1 MLGHET
7 GIRKGTLPM
16 APRAAL
22 DRWATLDARLVR
34 ATRRLRLLQAVSW
47 KHAVQREFLERW
59 RRGVQRLPE
68 PDYVVEDHAEVRGE
82 LRAIAAAAD
91 PDDPL
96 GLYLRRTAESWH
108 TAALLLEAAG
118 TAGVTD
124 HSIRLF
130 GRPTDVL
137 PGGAVSSI
145 DAALHFVRIAGELDA
160 ELRAVD
166 TDDDAVASA
175 VVRER
180 LQADMDGFFGP
191 GKVAVELDPDLIAK
205 AAAGPTRIRLR
216 TGAAFSEY
224 DIHQLREHEAFV
236 HTLTALNG
244 REQPHFASLSRT
256 SPRIIATQ
264 EGLATF
270 AELIT
275 GHIDIERMKR
285 ISLRILAIDM
295 ALRGADFIDVF
306 RFFLDAGQRELE
318 SFTSAARIFRG
329 VPVTGGAAFTKDGVY
344 LAGLVRVHTFF
355 RWCLRQKKLALTH
368 RLFAGKMTLE
378 DVFDLEPAFDEGA
391 IAPPRYLPPW
401 ARRANGLAGILAFS
415 LFANTIRLD
424 KVDIENLD
432 AVPRLFGVEPAR
444 AREDGRQPV

>member
-1 MLGHET
+1 MTRGSLDG
-7 GIRKGTLPM
+7 M
-16 APRAAL
+16 AAL
-22 DRWATLDARLVR
+22 DERLVR
-34 ATRRLRLLQAVSW
+34 ATRRLRLLQAISW
-47 KHAVQREFLERW
+47 KHRVQREFLERW
-59 RRGVQRLPE
+59 RRGVQRLPDPE
-68 PDYVVEDHAEVRGE
+68 YVVEDHADVRAE
-82 LRAIAAAAD
+82 LRAIAEACN
-91 PDDPL
+91 PDEPL
-96 GLYLRRTAESWH
+96 GLYLRRTADSWH
-108 TAALLLEAAG
+108 TAAQLLEAAG
-118 TAGVTD
+118 TSAVTD

-130 GRPTDVL
+130 GRPDDVL
-137 PGGAVSSI
+137 PGGAVSSL
-145 DAALHFVRIAGELDA
+145 DAAMHFIRIADELDA
-160 ELRAVD
+160 ELRVVD
-166 TDDDAVASA
+166 TDDDAVEAP

-180 LQADMDGFFGP
+180 LQSDMDGFFGP
-191 GKVAVELDPDLIAK
+191 GKVSVELDPDLIAK

-216 TGAAFSEY
+216 SGAAFSEY

-244 REQPHFASLSRT
+244 REQPHFTSLART

-264 EGLATF
+264 EGLAVF

-306 RFFLDAGQRELE
+306 RFFLDAGQREPE
-318 SFTSAARIFRG
+318 SFSSAARVFRG

-378 DVFDLEPAFDEGA
+378 DVFDLAPAFESGA
-391 IAPPRYLPPW
+391 IAPAHYLPPW

-424 KVDIENLD
+424 KVDIDNLD
-432 AVPRLFGVEPAR
+432 AVPRLFGVAVAEPR
-444 AREDGRQPV
+444 DVGR

>member
-1 MLGHET
+1 MPDGAALHA
-7 GIRKGTLPM
+7 L
-16 APRAAL
+16 AAL
-22 DRWATLDARLVR
+22 DDRLVR

-47 KHAVQREFLERW
+47 KQRVQREFLDRW

-68 PDYVVEDHAEVRGE
+68 PDYEPEDHGEVRAE
-82 LRAIAAAAD
+82 LRAIAQACD
-91 PDDPL
+91 TGDPL
-96 GLYLRRTAESWH
+96 GLYLRRTADSWH
-108 TAALLLEAAG
+108 TAALLLEAVG

-124 HSIRLF
+124 QSIRLF
-130 GRPTDVL
+130 GRPGDVL

-145 DAALHFVRIAGELDA
+145 DAAMHFIRIAGQLDA
-160 ELRAVD
+160 ELRDID
-166 TDDDAVASA
+166 TDDDAVESHL
-175 VVRER
+175 VRER
-180 LQADMDGFFGP
+180 LQTDMDGFFGA

-244 REQPHFASLSRT
+244 REQPHFTSLART

-264 EGLATF
+264 EGLAVF

-306 RFFLDAGQRELE
+306 RFFLDAGQREPE
-318 SFTSAARIFRG
+318 SFSSAARVFRG

-378 DVFDLEPAFDEGA
+378 DVFDLAPAFESGA

-401 ARRANGLAGILAFS
+401 AKRANGLAGILAFS

-432 AVPRLFGVEPAR
+432 AVPRLFGVAVSEP
-444 AREDGRQPV
+444 RESGR

>member
-1 MLGHET
+1 
-7 GIRKGTLPM
+7 M
-16 APRAAL
+16 ADGAAL
-22 DRWATLDARLVR
+22 QGLAELDARMVR

-47 KHAVQREFLERW
+47 KQRVQRDFLERW

-68 PDYVVEDHAEVRGE
+68 PDYVGEDHAEVRAE
-82 LRAIAAAAD
+82 LQAIARACD
-91 PDDPL
+91 PEDPL

-108 TAALLLEAAG
+108 TAALLLESVG

-130 GRPTDVL
+130 GRPGDVL
-137 PGGAVSSI
+137 PGGEVSGL
-145 DAALHFVRIAGELDA
+145 DAAMHFIRIADQLDA

-166 TDDDAVASA
+166 TDDDAVEAP

-180 LQADMDGFFGP
+180 LQRDMDGFFGP
-191 GKVAVELDPDLIAK
+191 GKVSVELDADLIAK

-244 REQPHFASLSRT
+244 REQPHFASFSRT

-306 RFFLDAGQRELE
+306 RFFLDAGQRDTE
-318 SFTSAARIFRG
+318 SFASAARVFRG

-378 DVFDLEPAFDEGA
+378 DVFDLAPAFESGA

-424 KVDIENLD
+424 KVDIDNLD
-432 AVPRLFGVEPAR
+432 AVPRLFGVAAPEP
-444 AREDGRQPV
+444 REAGR

>member
-1 MLGHET
+1 
-7 GIRKGTLPM
+7 M
-16 APRAAL
+16 AADAAL
-22 DRWATLDARLVR
+22 QRWADLDARLVR

-47 KHAVQREFLERW
+47 KAEVQQAFLERW

-68 PDYVVEDHAEVRGE
+68 PEYIAEDHADVRAE
-82 LRAIAAAAD
+82 LRAISAASD

-96 GLYLRRTAESWH
+96 GLYLRRTADSWH
-108 TAALLLEAAG
+108 TAALLLEGVG
-118 TAGVTD
+118 TASVTD

-130 GRPTDVL
+130 GRPDDPL
-137 PGGAVSSI
+137 PGGEVSGV
-145 DAALHFVRIAGELDA
+145 DAALHFVRIADQLDA

-166 TDDDAVASA
+166 GGDHVLDNA
-175 VVRER
+175 VVRDR
-180 LQADMDGFFGP
+180 LQADMDEFFGP
-191 GKVAVELDPDLIAK
+191 GKVSVELDPDLIAK

-216 TGAAFSEY
+216 SGAAFSEY
-224 DIHQLREHEAFV
+224 DVHQLREHEAFV

-244 REQPHFASLSRT
+244 REQPYFASLART

-306 RFFLDAGQRELE
+306 RFFLDEGQRELE

-368 RLFAGKMTLE
+368 RLFAGKMSLE
-378 DVFDLEPAFDEGA
+378 DVFDLEPAFLSGA
-391 IAPPRYLPPW
+391 IAPPHYLPPW

-415 LFANTIRLD
+415 LFANSIRLD
-424 KVDIENLD
+424 RIDVEKMD
-432 AVPRLFGVEPAR
+432 AIPQLFGLREASARSEPR
-444 AREDGRQPV
+444 

>member
-1 MLGHET
+1 
-7 GIRKGTLPM
+7 M
-16 APRAAL
+16 AADAAL
-22 DRWATLDARLVR
+22 QRWAGLDARLVR

-47 KHAVQREFLERW
+47 KAEVQQQFLERW

-68 PDYVVEDHAEVRGE
+68 PEYVAEDHAEVRAE
-82 LRAIAAAAD
+82 LRAISAASD

-108 TAALLLEAAG
+108 TAALLLEGVG
-118 TAGVTD
+118 TSSVTD

-130 GRPTDVL
+130 GRPTDPL
-137 PGGAVSSI
+137 PGGEVSGI
-145 DAALHFVRIAGELDA
+145 DAALHFVRIAEQLDA

-166 TDDDAVASA
+166 DDDDALDNA
-175 VVRER
+175 VVRDR
-180 LQADMDGFFGP
+180 LQADMDEFFGP

-216 TGAAFSEY
+216 SGAAFSEY
-224 DIHQLREHEAFV
+224 DVHQLREHEAFV

-244 REQPHFASLSRT
+244 REQPHFASLART

-306 RFFLDAGQRELE
+306 RFFLEEGQRELE

-368 RLFAGKMTLE
+368 RLFAGKMSLE
-378 DVFDLEPAFDEGA
+378 DVFDLEPAFLSGA

-424 KVDIENLD
+424 KVDIERLD
-432 AVPRLFGVEPAR
+432 AVPQLFGLRDSSVRGEPR
-444 AREDGRQPV
+444 

>member
-1 MLGHET
+1 MPDGSALHA
-7 GIRKGTLPM
+7 L
-16 APRAAL
+16 AAL
-22 DRWATLDARLVR
+22 DDRLVR
-34 ATRRLRLLQAVSW
+34 ATRRLRLLQAISW
-47 KHAVQREFLERW
+47 KQRVQREFLDRW

-68 PDYVVEDHAEVRGE
+68 PDYIPEDHAEVRAE
-82 LRAIAAAAD
+82 LRAIAQACD
-91 PDDPL
+91 PQDPL

-108 TAALLLEAAG
+108 TAALLLEAVG
-118 TAGVTD
+118 TSGVTD

-130 GRPTDVL
+130 GRPGDVL
-137 PGGAVSSI
+137 PGGTVSSI
-145 DAALHFVRIAGELDA
+145 DAAMHFIRIAEQLDA

-166 TDDDAVASA
+166 TDDDAVEAPI
-175 VVRER
+175 VRER
-180 LQADMDGFFGP
+180 LQQDMDGFFGA
-191 GKVAVELDPDLIAK
+191 GKVSVELDPDLIAK

-244 REQPHFASLSRT
+244 REQPHFTSLART

-264 EGLATF
+264 EGLAVF

-306 RFFLDAGQRELE
+306 RFFLNAGQREQE
-318 SFTSAARIFRG
+318 SFSSAARVFRG

-378 DVFDLEPAFDEGA
+378 DVFDLAPAFESGA

-401 ARRANGLAGILAFS
+401 AKRANGLAGILAFS

-424 KVDIENLD
+424 KVDIDNLD
-432 AVPRLFGVEPAR
+432 AVPRLFGVAASEPR
-444 AREDGRQPV
+444 DVGR

>member
-1 MLGHET
+1 MAAVA
-7 GIRKGTLPM
+7 GIE
-16 APRAAL
+16 
-22 DRWATLDARLVR
+22 RWAELDARLVQ
-34 ATRRLRLLQAVSW
+34 ATRRLRLLQSVSW
-47 KHAVQREFLERW
+47 KQSVQRDFLDRW
-59 RRGVQRLPE
+59 RRGVQRLPDPE
-68 PDYVVEDHAEVRGE
+68 YMPEDHAEVRAE
-82 LRAIAAAAD
+82 LRAIAQACDTA
-91 PDDPL
+91 DPL
-96 GLYLRRTAESWH
+96 GLYLRRTADSWH
-108 TAALLLEAAG
+108 TAALLLENLG
-118 TAGVTD
+118 TASVTD

-130 GRPTDVL
+130 GRPGDAL

-145 DAALHFVRIAGELDA
+145 DAAMHFIRIAGQLDA

-166 TDDDAVASA
+166 TDDDAIESTL
-175 VVRER
+175 VRER
-180 LQADMDGFFGP
+180 LQQDMDGFFGP
-191 GKVAVELDPDLIAK
+191 GKVDVELDPDLIAK

-216 TGAAFSEY
+216 SGAAFSEY

-244 REQPHFASLSRT
+244 REQPHFASLSRN
-256 SPRIIATQ
+256 SPRITATQ
-264 EGLATF
+264 EGLAVF

-378 DVFDLEPAFDEGA
+378 DVFDLSPAFESGA

-401 ARRANGLAGILAFS
+401 AKRANGLAGILAFS

-424 KVDIENLD
+424 KVDIESRD
-432 AVPRLFGVEPAR
+432 AIPALFGGGGSPAR
-444 AREDGRQPV
+444 EEPR

>member
-145 DAALHFVRIAGELDA
+145 DAALHFVRIAG
-160 ELRAVD
+160 
-166 TDDDAVASA
+166 
-175 VVRER
+175 
-180 LQADMDGFFGP
+180 
-191 GKVAVELDPDLIAK
+191 
-205 AAAGPTRIRLR
+205 PTRIRLR

-244 REQPHFASLSRT
+244 RKQPHFASLSRT

>member
-1 MLGHET
+1 
-7 GIRKGTLPM
+7 M
-16 APRAAL
+16 ASSTDL
-22 DRWATLDARLVR
+22 SRWAALDARLVR
-34 ATRRLRLLQAVSW
+34 ATRGLRLLRSASW
-47 KHAVQREFLERW
+47 SSRVQVAFLDHW

-68 PDYVVEDHAEVRGE
+68 PEYVQEDHAEVCAE
-82 LRAIAAAAD
+82 LRAISGACD
-91 PDDPL
+91 PDEPL
-96 GLYLRRTAESWH
+96 GLYIKRTADSWH
-108 TAALLLEAAG
+108 TAAQLLESLG
-118 TAGVTD
+118 TSAVTD

-130 GRPTDVL
+130 GRPSDPL
-137 PGGAVSSI
+137 PGGEVSGI
-145 DAALHFVRIAGELDA
+145 DAAMHFVRIADELDA

-166 TDDDAVASA
+166 THDDTLEAA
-175 VVRER
+175 VVRDR
-180 LQADMDGFFGP
+180 LQSDMDAFFGL
-191 GKVAVELDPDLIAK
+191 GQVSVELDPDLIAK

-216 TGAAFSEY
+216 SGAAFSEY
-224 DIHQLREHEAFV
+224 DLHQLREHEAFV

-275 GHIDIERMKR
+275 GVIDIERMKR

-306 RFFLDAGQRELE
+306 RFFLDAGQRDTE
-318 SFTSAARIFRG
+318 SFASTARVFRG

-355 RWCLRQKKLALTH
+355 RWCLRQRKLSLTH
-368 RLFAGKMTLE
+368 RLFAGKMTLD
-378 DVFDLEPAFDEGA
+378 DVFALESAFDDGA

-401 ARRANGLAGILAFS
+401 ARRANGLAGLLAFS

-432 AVPRLFGVEPAR
+432 AVPRLFGVGDTLPR
-444 AREDGRQPV
+444 DGDR

>member
-1 MLGHET
+1 ML
-7 GIRKGTLPM
+7 
-16 APRAAL
+16 AAMP
-22 DRWATLDARLVR
+22 DGPPAVATRSELAHHADLDARLVR

-47 KHAVQREFLERW
+47 KRRVQVAFLERW
-59 RRGVQRLPE
+59 RRGVLRLPE
-68 PDYVVEDHAEVRGE
+68 PEYEPEDLTDVRAE
-82 LRAIAAAAD
+82 LRAIGEACD
-91 PDDPL
+91 VDSPL
-96 GLYLRRTAESWH
+96 GLYLRRSCESWH
-108 TAALLLEAAG
+108 TAAQLLEAVG
-118 TAGVTD
+118 TAAVTD

-130 GRPTDVL
+130 GRPGDPL
-137 PGGAVSSI
+137 PGGEVSGL
-145 DAALHFVRIAGELDA
+145 DAALHFVRIAEELDA
-160 ELRAVD
+160 ELRDAD
-166 TDDDAVASA
+166 TDD
-175 VVRER
+175 VRIPSTEVRDR
-180 LQADMDGFFGP
+180 LQADLDAFFGP
-191 GKVAVELDPDLIAK
+191 GTVAVELDAELIAK

-216 TGAAFSEY
+216 EGATFSEY
-224 DIHQLREHEAFV
+224 DVHQLREHEAFV

-244 REQPHFASLSRT
+244 RAQPYFTSLSRT

-306 RFFLDAGQRELE
+306 RFFLEAGQRETE
-318 SFTSAARIFRG
+318 SFASAARIFRG

-355 RWCLRQKKLALTH
+355 RWCLKHRRLALTH

-378 DVFDLEPAFDEGA
+378 DVFDLESAFESGA
-391 IAPPRYLPPW
+391 IAPARHLPPW
-401 ARRANGLAGILAFS
+401 ARRAGGLAGLLAFS

-424 KVDIENLD
+424 RVDIDNLD
-432 AVPRLFGVEPAR
+432 AVPQLFGVRPSEPR
-444 AREDGRQPV
+444 AVER

>member
-1 MLGHET
+1 
-7 GIRKGTLPM
+7 M
-16 APRAAL
+16 AAAADL
-22 DRWATLDARLVR
+22 ERWAGLDARLVR
-34 ATRRLRLLQAVSW
+34 ATRRLRLLQALSW
-47 KHAVQREFLERW
+47 KQHVQREFLERW
-59 RRGVQRLPE
+59 HRGVQRLPDPE
-68 PDYVVEDHAEVRGE
+68 YAPEDLADVRAE
-82 LRAIAAAAD
+82 LRAVSAASD
-91 PDDPL
+91 PQAPL

-108 TAALLLEAAG
+108 TAALLLEGVG
-118 TAGVTD
+118 TAAVTD

-130 GRPTDVL
+130 GRPGDWL
-137 PGGAVSSI
+137 PGGTVSGI
-145 DAALHFVRIAGELDA
+145 DAAMHFVRIADQFDA

-166 TDDDAVASA
+166 DDDDALDNA
-175 VVRER
+175 VVRDR
-180 LQADMDGFFGP
+180 LQADMDAFFGP
-191 GKVAVELDPDLIAK
+191 GKVSVELDPDLIAK

-216 TGAAFSEY
+216 SGAAFREY
-224 DIHQLREHEAFV
+224 DVHQLREHEAFV
-236 HTLTALNG
+236 HTLTAING
-244 REQPHFASLSRT
+244 REQPHFASLART

-306 RFFLDAGQRELE
+306 RFFLDAGQRETE
-318 SFTSAARIFRG
+318 SFASAARVFRG

-378 DVFDLEPAFDEGA
+378 DVFDLAPAFEDGS

-424 KVDIENLD
+424 RIDIERMD
-432 AVPRLFGVEPAR
+432 AIPQLFGIPESTPR
-444 AREDGRQPV
+444 DDPR

>member
-1 MLGHET
+1 MPDGAALHA
-7 GIRKGTLPM
+7 L
-16 APRAAL
+16 AAL
-22 DRWATLDARLVR
+22 DDRLVR

-47 KHAVQREFLERW
+47 KQGVQREFLERW

-68 PDYVVEDHAEVRGE
+68 PDYVAEDHADVRAE
-82 LRAIAAAAD
+82 LRSIAQACD
-91 PDDPL
+91 TGDPL
-96 GLYLRRTAESWH
+96 GLYLRRTADSWH
-108 TAALLLEAAG
+108 TAAMLLEAIG

-124 HSIRLF
+124 QSIRLF
-130 GRPTDVL
+130 GRPSDVL
-137 PGGAVSSI
+137 PGGTVSSI
-145 DAALHFVRIAGELDA
+145 DAAMHFIRIAGELDA

-166 TDDDAVASA
+166 TDDDAVEAV

-180 LQADMDGFFGP
+180 LQADMDGFFGA
-191 GKVAVELDPDLIAK
+191 GTVSVELDPDLIAK

-244 REQPHFASLSRT
+244 REQPHFTSLART
-256 SPRIIATQ
+256 SPRIIGTQ
-264 EGLATF
+264 EGLAVF

-306 RFFLDAGQRELE
+306 RFFLDAGQREQE
-318 SFTSAARIFRG
+318 SFSSAARVFRG

-378 DVFDLEPAFDEGA
+378 DVFDLAPAFESGA

-401 ARRANGLAGILAFS
+401 AKRANGLAGILAFS

-432 AVPRLFGVEPAR
+432 AVPRLFGVAAAEPR
-444 AREDGRQPV
+444 GEGR

>member
-1 MLGHET
+1 MPD
-7 GIRKGTLPM
+7 GTALH
-16 APRAAL
+16 ALAAL
-22 DRWATLDARLVR
+22 DDRLVR

-47 KHAVQREFLERW
+47 KHHVQREFLDRW
-59 RRGVQRLPE
+59 KRGVQRLPE
-68 PDYVVEDHAEVRGE
+68 PDYIPEDHADVRAE
-82 LRAIAAAAD
+82 LRAIAQACD
-91 PDDPL
+91 PQDPL
-96 GLYLRRTAESWH
+96 GLYLRRTADSWH
-108 TAALLLEAAG
+108 TAAQLLEAVG
-118 TAGVTD
+118 TSGVTD
-124 HSIRLF
+124 HSVRLF
-130 GRPTDVL
+130 GRPGDVL
-137 PGGAVSSI
+137 PGGTVSSI
-145 DAALHFVRIAGELDA
+145 DAAMHFIRIAEQLDA

-166 TDDDAVASA
+166 TDDDAVEAPI
-175 VVRER
+175 VRER
-180 LQADMDGFFGP
+180 LQQDMDGFFGA
-191 GKVAVELDPDLIAK
+191 GKVSVELDPDLIAK

-216 TGAAFSEY
+216 SGAAFSEY

-244 REQPHFASLSRT
+244 REQPHFTSLART

-264 EGLATF
+264 EGLAVF

-306 RFFLDAGQRELE
+306 RFFLDAGQREQE
-318 SFTSAARIFRG
+318 SFSSAARVFRG

-378 DVFDLEPAFDEGA
+378 DVFDLAPAFESGA

-401 ARRANGLAGILAFS
+401 AKRANGLAGILAFS

-424 KVDIENLD
+424 KVDIDNLD
-432 AVPRLFGVEPAR
+432 AVPRLFGVAVAEPR
-444 AREDGRQPV
+444 DVGR

>member
-1 MLGHET
+1 M
-7 GIRKGTLPM
+7 PM
-16 APRAAL
+16 AADAAL
-22 DRWATLDARLVR
+22 QRWAGLDARLVR

-47 KHAVQREFLERW
+47 KAEVQQQFLERW

-68 PDYVVEDHAEVRGE
+68 PEYVAEDHAEVRAE
-82 LRAIAAAAD
+82 LRAISAASD

-108 TAALLLEAAG
+108 TAALLLEGVG
-118 TAGVTD
+118 TSSVTD

-130 GRPTDVL
+130 GRPTDPL
-137 PGGAVSSI
+137 PGGEVSGI
-145 DAALHFVRIAGELDA
+145 DAALHFVRIAEQLDA

-166 TDDDAVASA
+166 DDDDALDNA
-175 VVRER
+175 VVRDR
-180 LQADMDGFFGP
+180 LQADMDEFFGP

-216 TGAAFSEY
+216 SGAAFSEY
-224 DIHQLREHEAFV
+224 DVHQLREHEAFV

-244 REQPHFASLSRT
+244 REQPHFASLART

-306 RFFLDAGQRELE
+306 RFFLEEGQRELE

-368 RLFAGKMTLE
+368 RLFAGKMSLE
-378 DVFDLEPAFDEGA
+378 DVFDLEPAFLSGA
-391 IAPPRYLPPW
+391 IAPPHYLPPW

-424 KVDIENLD
+424 RIDIEKMD
-432 AVPRLFGVEPAR
+432 AIPQLFGLRETAAR
-444 AREDGRQPV
+444 GESR

>member
-1 MLGHET
+1 
-7 GIRKGTLPM
+7 M
-16 APRAAL
+16 AADAAL
-22 DRWATLDARLVR
+22 QRWAGLDARLVR

-47 KHAVQREFLERW
+47 KAEVQQQFLERW

-68 PDYVVEDHAEVRGE
+68 PEYVAEDHAEVRAE
-82 LRAIAAAAD
+82 LRAISAASD

-108 TAALLLEAAG
+108 TAALLLEGVG
-118 TAGVTD
+118 TSSVTD

-130 GRPTDVL
+130 GRPTDPL
-137 PGGAVSSI
+137 PGGEVSGI
-145 DAALHFVRIAGELDA
+145 DAALHFVRIAEQLDA

-166 TDDDAVASA
+166 DDDDALDNA
-175 VVRER
+175 VVRDR
-180 LQADMDGFFGP
+180 LQADMDEFFGP

-216 TGAAFSEY
+216 SGAAFSEY
-224 DIHQLREHEAFV
+224 DVHQLREHEAFV

-244 REQPHFASLSRT
+244 REQPHFASLART

-306 RFFLDAGQRELE
+306 RFFLEEGQRELE

-368 RLFAGKMTLE
+368 RLFAGKMSLE
-378 DVFDLEPAFDEGA
+378 DVFDLEPAFLSGA

-424 KVDIENLD
+424 RIDIEKMD
-432 AVPRLFGVEPAR
+432 AIPQLFGLRETAAR
-444 AREDGRQPV
+444 GESR

>member
-1 MLGHET
+1 M
-7 GIRKGTLPM
+7 PM
-16 APRAAL
+16 AANAAL
-22 DRWATLDARLVR
+22 QRWAGLDGRLVR

-47 KHAVQREFLERW
+47 KQHVQREFLDRW
-59 RRGVQRLPE
+59 RRGVHRLPE
-68 PDYVVEDHAEVRGE
+68 PDYIPEDHADVRAE

-108 TAALLLEAAG
+108 TAALLLEAVG

-130 GRPTDVL
+130 GRPGDAL
-137 PGGAVSSI
+137 PGGGVSGI
-145 DAALHFVRIAGELDA
+145 DAALHFVRIADQLDA

-166 TDDDAVASA
+166 TDDDAIDAGT
-175 VVRER
+175 VRAR
-180 LQADMDGFFGP
+180 LQQDMDGFFGP
-191 GKVAVELDPDLIAK
+191 GKVAVELDPELIAK

-216 TGAAFSEY
+216 AGAAFSEY
-224 DIHQLREHEAFV
+224 DVHQLREHEAFV

-306 RFFLDAGQRELE
+306 RFFLQAGQREPE
-318 SFTSAARIFRG
+318 SFASAARVFRG

-378 DVFDLEPAFDEGA
+378 DVFDLAPAFEDGA
-391 IAPPRYLPPW
+391 IAPARYLPPW

-424 KVDIENLD
+424 KVDIDNLD
-432 AVPRLFGVEPAR
+432 AVPRLFGVAEPVP
-444 AREDGRQPV
+444 REDAR

>member
-1 MLGHET
+1 MADGA
-7 GIRKGTLPM
+7 TLQGQ
-16 APRAAL
+16 AE
-22 DRWATLDARLVR
+22 LDARLVR

-47 KHAVQREFLERW
+47 KQRVQREFLERW
-59 RRGVQRLPE
+59 RRGLHRLPE
-68 PDYVVEDHAEVRGE
+68 PDYVPEDHADVRAE
-82 LRAIAAAAD
+82 LRVIIAACD

-96 GLYLRRTAESWH
+96 GLYLKRTAESWH
-108 TAALLLEAAG
+108 TAALLLESVG
-118 TAGVTD
+118 TAAVTD
-124 HSIRLF
+124 QSIRLF
-130 GRPTDVL
+130 GRPGDAL
-137 PGGAVSSI
+137 PGGEVSGV
-145 DAALHFVRIAGELDA
+145 DAALHFVRIADELDA
-160 ELRAVD
+160 ELRDVD
-166 TDDDAVASA
+166 IADDLIEGA

-180 LQADMDGFFGP
+180 LQRDMDGFFGP

-216 TGAAFSEY
+216 EGAAFSEY
-224 DIHQLREHEAFV
+224 DLHQLREHEAFI

-244 REQPHFASLSRT
+244 REQPHFTSLART

-306 RFFLDAGQRELE
+306 RFFLDAGQRDTE
-318 SFTSAARIFRG
+318 SFASAARVFRG

-378 DVFDLEPAFDEGA
+378 DVFDLAPAFESGA

-432 AVPRLFGVEPAR
+432 AVPRLFGVAPSEP
-444 AREDGRQPV
+444 REAGR

>member
-1 MLGHET
+1 
-7 GIRKGTLPM
+7 M
-16 APRAAL
+16 APRAAY
-22 DRWATLDARLVR
+22 DRWAQLDARLVR
-34 ATRRLRLLQAVSW
+34 ASRRLRLLQAVSW
-47 KHAVQREFLERW
+47 TSPVQREFLERW
-59 RRGVQRLPE
+59 RRGVRRLPE
-68 PDYVVEDHAEVRGE
+68 PDYLPEDHTEVRAE
-82 LRAIAAAAD
+82 LRAIAQACD
-91 PDDPL
+91 RDDPL

-108 TAALLLEAAG
+108 TAALLLEGVG
-118 TAGVTD
+118 TAAVTE

-130 GRPTDVL
+130 GRPGDPL
-137 PGGAVSSI
+137 PGGTVSGI
-145 DAALHFVRIAGELDA
+145 DAAMHFVGIADQLDA
-160 ELRAVD
+160 ELRAID
-166 TDDDAVASA
+166 ADEDAVAA
-175 VVRER
+175 ALVRER
-180 LQADMDGFFGP
+180 LQQDMDAFFGP
-191 GKVAVELDPDLIAK
+191 GKVSVELDPDLIAK

-216 TGAAFSEY
+216 AGAAFSQY

-244 REQPHFASLSRT
+244 REQPHFTSLALT

-378 DVFDLEPAFDEGA
+378 DVFDLAPAFEIGA
-391 IAPPRYLPPW
+391 IAPPRHLPPW
-401 ARRANGLAGILAFS
+401 AKRANGLAGILAFS

-424 KVDIENLD
+424 RVDIERLD
-432 AVPRLFGVEPAR
+432 AVPMLFGVDEPR

>member
-1 MLGHET
+1 MPD
-7 GIRKGTLPM
+7 GTALH
-16 APRAAL
+16 AFAAL
-22 DRWATLDARLVR
+22 DDRLVR

-47 KHAVQREFLERW
+47 KNRVQREFLDRW

-68 PDYVVEDHAEVRGE
+68 PDYIPEDLAEVRAE
-82 LRAIAAAAD
+82 LSAITQACD

-96 GLYLRRTAESWH
+96 GLYLRRTADSWH
-108 TAALLLEAAG
+108 TAAQLLEAVG
-118 TAGVTD
+118 TSAVTD

-130 GRPTDVL
+130 GRPSDAL
-137 PGGAVSSI
+137 PGGSVSSI
-145 DAALHFVRIAGELDA
+145 DAAMHFIRIAGQLDA

-166 TDDDAVASA
+166 TDDDAVEAPI
-175 VVRER
+175 VRER
-180 LQADMDGFFGP
+180 LQQDMDGFFGA
-191 GKVAVELDPDLIAK
+191 GKVSVELDPDLIAK

-216 TGAAFSEY
+216 SGAAFSEY

-244 REQPHFASLSRT
+244 REQPHFTSLART

-264 EGLATF
+264 EGLAVF

-306 RFFLDAGQRELE
+306 RFFLDAGQRESE
-318 SFTSAARIFRG
+318 SFSSAARVFRG

-378 DVFDLEPAFDEGA
+378 DVFDLAPAFESGA
-391 IAPPRYLPPW
+391 IAPPHYLPPW
-401 ARRANGLAGILAFS
+401 AKRANGLAGILAFS

-432 AVPRLFGVEPAR
+432 AVPQLFGVAVSEP
-444 AREDGRQPV
+444 REAGR

>member
-1 MLGHET
+1 MPD
-7 GIRKGTLPM
+7 GT
-16 APRAAL
+16 AL
-22 DRWATLDARLVR
+22 QSLAELDARMVR

-47 KHAVQREFLERW
+47 KQRVQREFLDRW
-59 RRGVQRLPE
+59 RRGVHRLSE
-68 PDYVVEDHAEVRGE
+68 PDYVPEDHAEVRAE
-82 LRAIAAAAD
+82 LRAIAQACD
-91 PDDPL
+91 PHQPL
-96 GLYLRRTAESWH
+96 GLYIRRTAESWH
-108 TAALLLEAAG
+108 TAALLLESVG
-118 TAGVTD
+118 TAAVTD

-130 GRPTDVL
+130 GRPSDAL
-137 PGGAVSSI
+137 PGGTVSGV
-145 DAALHFVRIAGELDA
+145 DAAMHFIRIADELDA

-166 TDDDAVASA
+166 TDDDAVEAP

-180 LQADMDGFFGP
+180 LQQDMDGFFGP
-191 GKVAVELDPDLIAK
+191 GKVSVELDADLIAK

-306 RFFLDAGQRELE
+306 RFFLDAGQREPE
-318 SFTSAARIFRG
+318 SFSSAARVFRG

-378 DVFDLEPAFDEGA
+378 DVFDLAPAFESGA
-391 IAPPRYLPPW
+391 IAPPHYLPPW
-401 ARRANGLAGILAFS
+401 AKRANGLAGILAFS

-432 AVPRLFGVEPAR
+432 AVPRLFGAAASEP
-444 AREDGRQPV
+444 REAGR

>member
-1 MLGHET
+1 
-7 GIRKGTLPM
+7 M
-16 APRAAL
+16 ADGAAL
-22 DRWATLDARLVR
+22 QGLADLDARLVR

-47 KHAVQREFLERW
+47 KQGVQRDFLDRW

-68 PDYVVEDHAEVRGE
+68 PEYVAEDHGEVRSE
-82 LRAIAAAAD
+82 LQAIASACD
-91 PDDPL
+91 PELPL
-96 GLYLRRTAESWH
+96 GLYLRRTADSWH
-108 TAALLLEAAG
+108 TAALLLESVG
-118 TAGVTD
+118 TAAVTD
-124 HSIRLF
+124 QSIRLF
-130 GRPTDVL
+130 GRPGDVL
-137 PGGAVSSI
+137 PGGEVSGL
-145 DAALHFVRIAGELDA
+145 DAALHFIRISDELDA
-160 ELRAVD
+160 ELRDVD
-166 TDDDAVASA
+166 TADDLVEGAE
-175 VVRER
+175 VRER
-180 LQADMDGFFGP
+180 LQRDMDGFFGP
-191 GKVAVELDPDLIAK
+191 GKVSVELDPDLIAK

-216 TGAAFSEY
+216 QGAAFSEY

-244 REQPHFASLSRT
+244 REQPHFASLART

-306 RFFLDAGQRELE
+306 RFFLDAGQRDTE
-318 SFTSAARIFRG
+318 SFASAARVFRG

-378 DVFDLEPAFDEGA
+378 DVFDLSPAFESGA

-401 ARRANGLAGILAFS
+401 AKRANGLAGILAFS

-432 AVPRLFGVEPAR
+432 AVPRLFGVAAPEP
-444 AREDGRQPV
+444 RESGR